1 MPIGVPIVVPCMYT
15 HPYLIGHRVT
25 SGRSERCVYRRRK
38 ARTIFTVEQMF
49 ELEKRFQEQKYLT
62 VPERVLIASQLA
74 LTEQQVKTW
83 FQNRRTKWKRESK
96 KTEGNTSDLDE
107 QAHHSSDKEE
117 GTVEHNS
124 ELEISNDNKQ

>member
-1 MPIGVPIVVPCMYT
+1 MLVGVPIVVPCVYT
-15 HPYLIGHRVT
+15 HPYLTGRVIG
-25 SGRSERCVYRRRK
+25 GRSERCVYRRRK

-62 VPERVLIASQLA
+62 VPERVLIAGQLA

-96 KTEGNTSDLDE
+96 KAEENTIDMEE
-107 QAHHSSDKEE
+107 QPHHSSDKE
-117 GTVEHNS
+117 GIIVEHKP
-124 ELEISNDNKQ
+124 EVEISDDLAQ

>member
-15 HPYLIGHRVT
+15 HPYLTGRVI

-62 VPERVLIASQLA
+62 VPERVLIAGQLA

-96 KTEGNTSDLDE
+96 KAEGNTSDNDD
-107 QAHHSSDKEE
+107 QAHHSSDKE
-117 GTVEHNS
+117 GITTEHNS
-124 ELEISNDNKQ
+124 EVEISDIGQ